1 MAQKARITI
10 ELVYDLDK
18 FYGEDSSTEGI
29 NPNEIQ
35 DDLEDQVFD
44 DLIDLMRGERMR
56 YWSEIEIE
64 EEK

>member
-1 MAQKARITI
+1 MAIARIKI
-10 ELVYDLDK
+10 ELTYDLTNW
-18 FYGEDSSTEGI
+18 YEDQSEADQK
-29 NPNEIQ
+29 PEKIQ

>member
-18 FYGEDSSTEGI
+18 FYGEESSVEGI
-29 NPNEIQ
+29 SPREIQ

>member
-1 MAQKARITI
+1 MPQKARITI